1 MIQTTSN
8 PNSPFHIPS
17 STDTTIYPPPTP
29 ISDDVTYEANVK
41 KRKRLSEGGGSEH
54 ARVLNDST
62 GARSPQLVHS
72 NSHILNVH
80 EIIKRQCE
88 DLVTLTDQV
97 KLWVTLA
104 IPKIEDGNN
113 FGVQVQEEVLGEL
126 QRAQE
131 SAFNLRDTARQ
142 DYLARAKICSKLIK
156 YPNVEDYSLALKE
169 HDDKQQYL
177 ANQHL
182 RDIRNMYATLTD
194 VLHKNISKI
203 RVPKAN
209 NTAGLY

>member
-88 DLVTLTDQV
+88 DLVTLTVRFLIRGSFGKVYVLSFQDQV

-104 IPKIEDGNN
+104 IPK
-113 FGVQVQEEVLGEL
+113 
-126 QRAQE
+126 
-131 SAFNLRDTARQ
+131 
-142 DYLARAKICSKLIK
+142 
-156 YPNVEDYSLALKE
+156 
-169 HDDKQQYL
+169 
-177 ANQHL
+177 
-182 RDIRNMYATLTD
+182 
-194 VLHKNISKI
+194 
-203 RVPKAN
+203 
-209 NTAGLY
+209 